1 MGKILIEKSGIF
13 TEISGGSQETPQQLL
28 AKILTVDGKGSG
40 LDADL
45 LGGVNYSQYALKKDY
60 YDRNIINTE
69 LSKKLN
75 ISDYNTDKSTF
86 ALKTEVANSNKPVYV
101 VSDTEPTDKNVF
113 WIKDEED
120 PTENVDKSLESL
132 KKSTN
137 SNLSKIQLLENEL
150 QTLKSKLETGNSS
163 STTLSQPRP
172 NLLKNSSFLIGRN
185 IPEKEN
191 VGNFGNKYPFLNRYT
206 DSIKDLKCKKYGYIC
221 DCWFLYSKN
230 YLYDEIFINY
240 NLENE
245 TQMEGQGFNRVLK
258 IKKLNKD
265 YNSIYIV
272 QKLNDYHIDVPN
284 NNVNYGAIVSGY
296 INQTDEHL
304 DDVNLDYKIY
314 VVLKQNGLIFK
325 SEEVKLDKE
334 HTIEG
339 KNGSRTTIKYN
350 ILENLPALYTSSVYD
365 AFFVIKLPENT
376 IINENR
382 KLRISNLKLEL
393 LQSKD
398 DPKIPTKHTLY
409 GGNYDTDLNACCA
422 ESYVLG
428 NEVLYSSEGYENK
441 HQINIFLPNYMKTT
455 GTRGNSLKYDVLY
468 KSIGVGG
475 MNLTTSVAYS
485 NNNITF
491 TYGSPFKVTNVKLV
505 NYDTYTE
512 FVNLS
517 DLIK

>member
-75 ISDYNTDKSTF
+75 ISDYNNEKSTF
-86 ALKTEVANSNKPVYV
+86 ALKTELLNSNKPVYV

-150 QTLKSKLETGNSS
+150 QILKSKLETSNSG

-191 VGNFGNKYPFLNRYT
+191 VGNFANKYPFLEKYT
-206 DSIKDLKCKKYGYIC
+206 SSINNLKCKKWNYIC

-230 YLYDEIFINY
+230 YIYDEIFINY
-240 NLENE
+240 SLENE

-258 IKKLNKD
+258 IKKLSKD
-265 YNSIYIV
+265 YGPIYIV
-272 QKLNDYHIDVPN
+272 QRLNDYHIDVPN
-284 NNVNYGAIVSGY
+284 SSVNYGAIVSGY
-296 INQTDEHL
+296 INQTDEHS
-304 DDVNLDYKIY
+304 DDVDLDYKIY

-334 HTIEG
+334 HIIEG

-350 ILENLPALYTSSVYD
+350 ILENLPASYTSSPYD
-365 AFFVIKLPENT
+365 AFFVIKLPANT
-376 IINENR
+376 VITEDR
-382 KLRISNLKLEL
+382 KLRISKLKLEL

-409 GGNYDTDLNACCA
+409 GGNYDTDLNACSA
-422 ESYVLG
+422 ESFVLG

-441 HQINIFLPNYMKTT
+441 HQVSIFMPNYMKTT
-455 GTRGNSLKYDVLY
+455 GTSGNSLKYDILY

-475 MNLTTSVAYS
+475 MNLTTSIAYT

-505 NYDTYTE
+505 NYDVDNE
-512 FVNLS
+512 RLNLS

>member
-13 TEISGGSQETPQQLL
+13 TEISGGTQDTPQQLL
-28 AKILTVDGKGSG
+28 AKILTVDGKGSA

-75 ISDYNTDKSTF
+75 ISDYNNEKSSF
-86 ALKTEVANSNKPVYV
+86 ALKTEVLNSNKPVYV

-150 QTLKSKLETGNSS
+150 QILKSKLETSNSS

-191 VGNFGNKYPFLNRYT
+191 VAKFGLKYPFLNRYT
-206 DSIKDLKCKKYGYIC
+206 NSIIGLKCKRWDYIC
-221 DCWFLYSKN
+221 DCWFLYSNDYIRDKDN
-230 YLYDEIFINY
+230 ICIKY

-258 IKKLNKD
+258 ITDLKNG
-265 YNSIYIV
+265 YNPIFIV
-272 QKLNDYHIDVPN
+272 QRLNDYHIDVR

-296 INQTDEHL
+296 INQTDEHS
-304 DDVNLDYKIY
+304 DDVDLDYKIY
-314 VVLKQNGLIFK
+314 IVIKQNGLIFK

-334 HTIEG
+334 HIIEG

-350 ILENLPALYTSSVYD
+350 ILENLPASYSSSLYD
-365 AFFVIKLPENT
+365 AFFVIKLPANAV
-376 IINENR
+376 INENR

-409 GGNYDTDLNACCA
+409 GGNYDTDLNACSA

-428 NEVLYSSEGYENK
+428 NDVLYSSEGYENK
-441 HQINIFLPNYMKTT
+441 HQLKIFIPNYMKTINIV
-455 GTRGNSLKYDVLY
+455 GKSLTYDMQY
-468 KSIGVGG
+468 KELGG
-475 MNLTTSVAYS
+475 MSFTITVPYT
-485 NNNITF
+485 NNDITF
-491 TYGSPFKVTNVKLV
+491 TYDRPFKVANVKLLSYMV
-505 NYDTYTE
+505 EGEYQ
-512 FVNLS
+512 NLK

>member
-28 AKILTVDGKGSG
+28 AKILTVDGKGSA

-60 YDRNIINTE
+60 YDRNIINTQ
-69 LSKKLN
+69 LSNKLN
-75 ISDYNTDKSTF
+75 ISDYNTDKATF
-86 ALKTEVANSNKPVYV
+86 ALKTEVLNSNKPVYV

-113 WIKDEED
+113 WIAEEQD

-150 QTLKSKLETGNSS
+150 QTLKSKLNSSNSS

-172 NLLKNSSFLIGRN
+172 NLLKNSSFLIGKN
-185 IPEKEN
+185 IPAKEN
-191 VGNFGNKYPFLNRYT
+191 VGFFGNKYSSDNRYRN
-206 DSIKDLKCKKYGYIC
+206 SITDLKCKGYDYIC
-221 DCWFLYSKN
+221 DCWFLYSNN
-230 YLYDEIFINY
+230 YRAEENVYINY

-245 TQMEGQGFNRVLK
+245 TQMEGQGFNSVLK
-258 IKKLNKD
+258 IKKMVKD
-265 YNSIYIV
+265 YDSVYIV

-304 DDVNLDYKIY
+304 DDINLDYKIY

-350 ILENLPALYTSSVYD
+350 ILENLPALSTSSPYS
-365 AFFVIKLPENT
+365 AFFVIKLPANT
-376 IINENR
+376 VITEDR
-382 KLRISNLKLEL
+382 KLRISKLKLEL

-409 GGNYDTDLNACCA
+409 GGNYDTDFNACSA
-422 ESYVLG
+422 ESYVMA

-441 HQINIFLPNYMKTT
+441 HQLNIFLPNYMKTI
-455 GTRGNSLKYDVLY
+455 NSLNDLTFDIEY
-468 KSIGVGG
+468 KEKGNGHG
-475 MNLTTSVAYS
+475 NLTTSVAY
-485 NNNITF
+485 NNSNITF
-491 TYGSPFKVTNVKLV
+491 TYGCPFKVANVKLL
-505 NYDTYTE
+505 NYDVKDDYQ
-512 FVNLS
+512 NLRQ
-517 DLIK
+517 LMK

>member
-13 TEISGGSQETPQQLL
+13 TEISGGTQDTPQQLL
-28 AKILTVDGKGSG
+28 AKILTVDGKGSA

-75 ISDYNTDKSTF
+75 ISDYNNEKSTF
-86 ALKTEVANSNKPVYV
+86 ALKSEVSNSNKPVYV

-150 QTLKSKLETGNSS
+150 QRLKSKLETSNSG

-206 DSIKDLKCKKYGYIC
+206 DSITDLKCKKWGYIC

-258 IKKLNKD
+258 IKKLSKD
-265 YNSIYIV
+265 YEPIYIV
-272 QKLNDYHIDVPN
+272 QRLNDYHIDVRN

-296 INQTDEHL
+296 INQTDEHS
-304 DDVNLDYKIY
+304 DDVDLDYKIY

-325 SEEVKLDKE
+325 SEEVKLNKE

-365 AFFVIKLPENT
+365 AFFVIKLPANT

-409 GGNYDTDLNACCA
+409 GGNYDTDLNACSA

-455 GTRGNSLKYDVLY
+455 GTSGNSLKFDVLY
-468 KSIGVGG
+468 KSVGVGG
-475 MNLTTSVAYS
+475 MNLTISIAYS

-505 NYDTYTE
+505 NYDVYNE
-512 FVNLS
+512 HLNLS

>member
-60 YDRNIINTE
+60 YHRNIINTE

-206 DSIKDLKCKKYGYIC
+206 DSITDLKCKKYGYIC

-258 IKKLNKD
+258 IKKLSKD

-365 AFFVIKLPENT
+365 AFFVIKLPANT

-409 GGNYDTDLNACCA
+409 GGNYDTDLNACSA

-455 GTRGNSLKYDVLY
+455 GTSGNSLKFDVLY
-468 KSIGVGG
+468 KSEGLGG
-475 MNLTTSVAYS
+475 KNLTISVAYS

-505 NYDTYTE
+505 NYDTYNE
-512 FVNLS
+512 LLNLS

>member
-191 VGNFGNKYPFLNRYT
+191 VGNFGNKYPFLNCYT
-206 DSIKDLKCKKYGYIC
+206 DSIRDLKCKKYGYIC

-339 KNGSRTTIKYN
+339 KNGSRTIIKYN

-409 GGNYDTDLNACCA
+409 GGNYDTDLNACSA

-455 GTRGNSLKYDVLY
+455 GTIGNSLKYDVLY

-491 TYGSPFKVTNVKLV
+491 TYDSPFKVTNVKLV